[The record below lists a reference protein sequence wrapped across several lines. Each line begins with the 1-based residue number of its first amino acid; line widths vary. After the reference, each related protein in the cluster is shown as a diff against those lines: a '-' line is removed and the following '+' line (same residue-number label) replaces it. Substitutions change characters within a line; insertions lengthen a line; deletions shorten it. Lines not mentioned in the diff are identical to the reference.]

1 MMAMRIPLCIP
12 SVGAKEE
19 AAVLTALRS
28 GWVAPAGPQLDEFES
43 WLADITGRSHAV
55 AVSSGTAALHLSLLV
70 QGIGLGDRVAV
81 STLTFAATVNAL
93 HYVGAEPV
101 FIDCDESGL
110 MDVAVLE
117 AACADSLASSR
128 PIRAVVPV
136 DLYGRPADYLRIGQ
150 IASIYGAVVISDAA
164 ESLGAS
170 LEGEPAGSFG
180 AVAAL
185 SFNGN
190 KIITTSSGGAVLCSD
205 SETADRVR
213 YLSTQARQPVV
224 HYEHT
229 EVGYNYRLSNLLA
242 ALGLAQLERL
252 DEIVAVKRSHHR
264 AYDETLSG
272 YNGVQVLDAGDGNCW
287 MSVLVVDPESG
298 TDAWSLSE
306 SLLRRGVETRPV
318 FKPMH
323 LQPVHEGCDRRYI
336 TGRAEELFQTGLA
349 LPSSTDLRP
358 EDRNQV
364 VAEIAALVEEAV
376 GV

>member
-1 MMAMRIPLCIP
+1 MMAMRIPLCLP

-19 AAVLTALRS
+19 RAVVAALRS

-43 WLADITGRSHAV
+43 RLATATGRTHAV
-55 AVSSGTAALHLSLLV
+55 AVSSGTAALHLALLA
-70 QGIGLGDRVAV
+70 QGIGRGDRVAV

-101 FIDCDESGL
+101 FIDCDEAGL
-110 MDVAVLE
+110 MEVEALE
-117 AACADSLASSR
+117 AACVDSLATR
-128 PIRAVVPV
+128 HPIRAVMPV
-136 DLYGRPADYLRIGQ
+136 DLYGRPADYPRIGQ
-150 IASIYGAVVISDAA
+150 IAAAYGAVVISDAA
-164 ESLGAS
+164 ESVGAS
-170 LEGEPAGSFG
+170 LGGAPAGSFG
-180 AVAAL
+180 EVAAL

-205 SETADRVR
+205 PETAERVR

-252 DEIVAVKRSHHR
+252 EEIVAIKRSHYR
-264 AYDETLSG
+264 AYDEALSG
-272 YNGVQVLDAGDGNCW
+272 VRGMRVLDAADGNCW
-287 MSVLVVDPESG
+287 MSVLIVGTESG

-306 SLLRRGVETRPV
+306 SLLRRGIETRPV

-323 LQPVHEGCDRRYI
+323 LQPVHKGCDQRYI
-336 TGRAEELFQTGLA
+336 TGRAEGLFRTGLA
-349 LPSSTDLRP
+349 LPSSTDLPP
-358 EDRNQV
+358 EDRSQV
-364 VAEIAALVEEAV
+364 VAEIAALIDEAV

>member
-1 MMAMRIPLCIP
+1 MTMRIPLCLP

-19 AAVLTALRS
+19 EAILAALHS

-43 WLADITGRSHAV
+43 CLAAVTGRSHTV
-55 AVSSGTAALHLSLLV
+55 AVSSGTAALHLALLV
-70 QGIGLGDRVAV
+70 QGIERGDRVAV

-93 HYVGAEPV
+93 HYVGADPV
-101 FIDCDESGL
+101 FIDCDEAGL

-117 AACADSLASSR
+117 TAFADSLASAR
-128 PIRAVVPV
+128 PIRAVMPV

-150 IASIYGAVVISDAA
+150 IAATHGAVVISDAA

-170 LEGEPAGSFG
+170 LGGLPAGSFG

-205 SETADRVR
+205 PETAARVR

-252 DEIVAVKRSHHR
+252 DEIVAIKRSHHR
-264 AYDETLSG
+264 AYDEALTG
-272 YNGVQVLDAGDGNCW
+272 VNGMRVLDVADGNCW
-287 MSVLVVDPESG
+287 MSILIVGPESG
-298 TDAWSLSE
+298 TDAWTLSE

-323 LQPVHEGCDRRYI
+323 LQPVHEGCDLRYI
-336 TGRAEELFQTGLA
+336 TGRAEELFRTGLA

-358 EDRNQV
+358 EDRSQV
-364 VAEIAALVEEAV
+364 VAEIAALIDEEV